1 MKVRMGT
8 RRWLLVSLGCCTF
21 VFAAA
26 ACQAFPVGDAVPT
39 ITAQPAA
46 PVSATA
52 LVSESVVWA
61 RIPYCACLDG
71 TATDNVSTALKQ
83 AQLGGTVKLLSPA
96 GGWMYF
102 VVAFDPETASQDQIA
117 AAIAAGGGEV
127 MDGPP

>member
-1 MKVRMGT
+1 MSSS
-8 RRWLLVSLGCCTF
+8 RWLLVSLGCCAF

-26 ACQAFPVGDAVPT
+26 ACQAFPAGDAMTTVTPP
-39 ITAQPAA
+39 PAA

-52 LVSESVVWA
+52 VVSESVVWA

-71 TATDNVSTALKQ
+71 IATDNVSAALQK
-83 AQLGGTVKLLSPA
+83 AQLAGTVKLLSPT

-127 MDGPP
+127 MAGPP